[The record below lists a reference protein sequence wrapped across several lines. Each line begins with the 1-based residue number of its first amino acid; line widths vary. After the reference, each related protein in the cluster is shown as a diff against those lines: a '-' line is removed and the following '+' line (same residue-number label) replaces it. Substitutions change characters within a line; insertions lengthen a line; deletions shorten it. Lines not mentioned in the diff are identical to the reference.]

1 MYNNLSGHAA
11 RAINDEIRRSSERPE
26 RLMAEEAALM
36 RRSRRRRW
44 RTR

>member
-11 RAINDEIRRSSERPE
+11 RSIDAEIRRSATRPE
-26 RLMAEEAALM
+26 RLMAEEAALL

-44 RTR
+44 RNR